1 MMDIKIF
8 TNRGAEEWMNFF
20 LHITI
25 LFHQC
30 NNKYIY
36 QQFFVVY
43 IIHFTHTAIPRLTLL
58 MDPACSAC

>member
-8 TNRGAEEWMNFF
+8 TNGLDGWRWVDFV

-30 NNKYIY
+30 NNKNIMYQLFYCCLRYIFY
-36 QQFFVVY
+36 TVNIVV
-43 IIHFTHTAIPRLTLL
+43 F
-58 MDPACSAC
+58 